1 MLAGYDVKTEDKE
14 RVKYLIK
21 YFGVKFGP
29 QEEKLYLDKEN
40 ALNSCGSHLD
50 EEKD

>member
-29 QEEKLYLDKEN
+29 QEEKLYLDNVRIKED
-40 ALNSCGSHLD
+40 ALQSPN
-50 EEKD
+50 